1 MLSIFT
7 LTVLGAFGASNALT
21 EVSDRTEE
29 EDDHGDSDDG
39 FEDEGRA
46 DLGGDED
53 LVARLDSYAALHMR
67 GTDTTPTSEA
77 YLPAEATDDDD
88 EVEAAAGAYE
98 ADRAASGPFDLLAG
112 RTIPA
117 TDLGDLEDDEPNE
130 VISVA
135 VGGPGPASEVAVEA
149 GFRTQLGPEDE
160 LTLNIA
166 PDLPGQILAVH
177 SVHDMAGEDEVS
189 VGLRYSLNLYI
200 LPEGQSIP
208 AGSVT
213 GPEAEFIEAHGLQ
226 KLGEVDMGRFEAR
239 FEAETGDT
247 LVTADSR
254 QTDPPQV
261 LANRP
266 VTEMSALFG

>member
-21 EVSDRTEE
+21 DVSDRA
-29 EDDHGDSDDG
+29 DDDDRDG
-39 FEDEGRA
+39 ADDAPEDEGQA
-46 DLGGDED
+46 GLGGDED
-53 LVARLDSYAALHMR
+53 LVARLDSYAALHIR
-67 GTDTTPTSEA
+67 GADTTPTSEA
-77 YLPAEATDDDD
+77 YLPAEEDDDFED
-88 EVEAAAGAYE
+88 GGS
-98 ADRAASGPFDLLAG
+98 ADDIANASGPFDLFAG

-117 TDLGDLEDDEPNE
+117 SDLGDLDDDEPNE
-130 VISVA
+130 IISVA
-135 VGGPGPASEVAVEA
+135 VGGPGSVSEAAVDA

-177 SVHDMAGEDEVS
+177 CVYDTAGADEVS
-189 VGLRYSLNLYI
+189 VGLRYSLNFYM
-200 LPEGQSIP
+200 LPEGQTVP

-213 GPEAEFIEAHGLQ
+213 GPEEDFIEAHGLQ

-239 FEAETGDT
+239 FDAETGDT
-247 LVTADSR
+247 MVTADSR